1 MSYYRC
7 ERAKEQPVAR
17 HFPKTKTASL
27 TSGFPRAGGLP
38 QNSCRQETNL
48 RRGCAPI
55 RSELDSGKGPPTENY
70 MTVKRP
76 CFEAEKA
83 PCPARSAARQNAAR
97 LTQKGPAARRATGPF
112 LRSVS
117 CQKQRR
123 PYLVILATTPE
134 PTVRPPS
141 RIAKRR
147 PSSMAI
153 GAISLTP
160 MVTLS
165 PGITIS
171 VPSGRITSPV
181 TSVVRK

>member
-1 MSYYRC
+1 MNF
-7 ERAKEQPVAR
+7 VA
-17 HFPKTKTASL
+17 
-27 TSGFPRAGGLP
+27 
-38 QNSCRQETNL
+38 NETNL
-48 RRGCAPI
+48 ACDGARIRR
-55 RSELDSGKGPPTENY
+55 SWDSGNPELSRKLRTPDLCGQGIRPSLAVPSPLLLPATRSLSIRYRVAGRRSGAGTEVDTDVSTAPAKHASHKLGPGSHL
-70 MTVKRP
+70 R
-76 CFEAEKA
+76 
-83 PCPARSAARQNAAR
+83 
-97 LTQKGPAARRATGPF
+97 TGP
-112 LRSVS
+112 RISRAPS
-117 CQKQRR
+117 GAAA
-123 PYLVILATTPE
+123 YLVIFETTPE